1 LSDAAI
7 RRLRANS
14 PSDVAHYWQTRNQG
28 LKEFPAAFTTSYEE
42 GLAVA
47 PEKLAARF
55 GDADAV
61 QSDNFMLGA
70 FSTMQELLG
79 FVGFERESRTKQRH
93 KAHVIGMYVVPSARG
108 SGLSRRLLEKLINEA
123 RLQDGLE
130 QLLLTVTQS
139 NLAARQLYISA
150 GFVRFGVE
158 QNAIKIACTY
168 YAKEYFALA
177 F

>member
-1 LSDAAI
+1 
-7 RRLRANS
+7 
-14 PSDVAHYWQTRNQG
+14 
-28 LKEFPAAFTTSYEE
+28 
-42 GLAVA
+42 
-47 PEKLAARF
+47 
-55 GDADAV
+55 
-61 QSDNFMLGA
+61 
-70 FSTMQELLG
+70 
-79 FVGFERESRTKQRH
+79 
-93 KAHVIGMYVVPSARG
+93 
-108 SGLSRRLLEKLINEA
+108 LEKLINEA

-150 GFVRFGVE
+150 GFVRFGAE